1 MSANIQTILV
11 PSPVSTGQRPSLNAG
26 DHLSRAEFERRY
38 AAYPE
43 IKKAELVEGVV
54 FMPSPIRAQK
64 HAQPHADIIAWLGAF
79 RAATPGVVSY
89 DNATVRLDFENEVQP
104 DVLLRL
110 EPAYG
115 GKSRVTADDYLEGAP
130 ELVIEIAAS
139 SVAYDLH
146 EKKRVYQRTGVLE
159 YLALQVEEQKADW
172 FVLREGVYEALRL
185 DEQGILRSE
194 AFPGL
199 WLQPAAFWKDELAEM
214 LRVLQ
219 EGLATPEHSAFAARL
234 KVS

>member
-1 MSANIQTILV
+1 
-11 PSPVSTGQRPSLNAG
+11 
-26 DHLSRAEFERRY
+26 
-38 AAYPE
+38 
-43 IKKAELVEGVV
+43 
-54 FMPSPIRAQK
+54 MPSPIRAQK
-64 HAQPHADIIAWLGAF
+64 HGQPHAHIIGWLTAYA
-79 RAATPGVVSY
+79 AATPGALLY

-110 EPAYG
+110 EPEHG
-115 GKSRVTADDYLEGAP
+115 GKSRITADDYLEGAP

-159 YLALQVEEQKADW
+159 YLALQVEEPRTEW
-172 FVLREGVYEALRL
+172 FVLREGVYEAQRP
-185 DEQGILRSE
+185 DEHGILRSE

-199 WLQPAAFWKDELAEM
+199 WLQPAAFWKGELAEM

-234 KVS
+234 KAS